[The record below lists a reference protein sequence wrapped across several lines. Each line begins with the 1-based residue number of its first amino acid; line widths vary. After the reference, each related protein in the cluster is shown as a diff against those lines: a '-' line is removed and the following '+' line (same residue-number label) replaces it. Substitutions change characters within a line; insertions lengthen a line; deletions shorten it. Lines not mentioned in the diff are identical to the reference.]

1 MAEHDYIE
9 SIAAAVDGVRA
20 FNHQTRC
27 GCPATTKM
35 TKYTDYVD
43 QEGRHPRPDRPQ
55 LVVSGASNTLQR
67 RRIPNLRGLMS
78 NGKLS
83 RKKVLLHNHIQSARA
98 GAVSENHHSL

>member
-43 QEGRHPRPDRPQ
+43 QEGQHPRPDRPQ
-55 LVVSGASNTLQR
+55 LVVG
-67 RRIPNLRGLMS
+67 G
-78 NGKLS
+78 GGC
-83 RKKVLLHNHIQSARA
+83 
-98 GAVSENHHSL
+98 GAVWTCVNVVLIL